1 VHKFEQVN
9 QGKGIVMKIRNFV
22 LIVILLFIA
31 QDYAFAGGQLDRTEI
46 LQIFKALTDQPKQT
60 WIPSGTITATHH
72 EYNSSEGYMTDST
85 VTVKYDGDR
94 FYWEIN
100 MDSHTKLNHASEPSQ
115 HSIDMNW
122 NKKRVFVW
130 DGERYTMYFRP
141 GNHAIVR
148 ESPGDFPV
156 GVNGPLTAGIVPW
169 GHGVYTL
176 EELSAAESS
185 AEVDGQG
192 YVHLTVNREDGMRMV
207 FVLDPAKD
215 YALLSYSLYFEAG
228 SSIIKTY
235 GDHESVLGKWIPTTI
250 IIERY
255 NNSKPASEL
264 LTCDHW
270 DLTSISPIPPQSG
283 SFRAP
288 FETDALVEFY
298 SPISKRPFWYRYYSE
313 ADTDSLLEKKLVI
326 ASAKDKQNQN
336 CATVAMK
343 HVSERLSKNVTDQ
356 ELAGLV
362 SEPNK
367 RTNLYALRQFAQDL
381 GLHCRAVKT
390 DIQALKN
397 LKNCQ
402 AILHLPRANHYV
414 VFEYIDDKYVWVI
427 DLDSNKFFYRTKL
440 KDFGRVWSAG
450 TALLISDKPLDAD
463 PNNTPISDSELQKI
477 TGSTEGG
484 LTDFSC
490 TDLIQQGNALWCPPP
505 INGICGG
512 RYWMWFER
520 WGCEPGP
527 VGHTCYGTN
536 MVGTKY
542 TPCVNHT
549 TQPDGCTTNY
559 LFYPESIRACY

>member
-1 VHKFEQVN
+1 
-9 QGKGIVMKIRNFV
+9 MKIRNFV

-31 QDYAFAGGQLDRTEI
+31 QDYALANGQLDRTEI
-46 LQIFKALTDQPKQT
+46 LQIFKTLTDQPKQT

-72 EYNSSEGYMTDST
+72 EYNSSDGYMNDST
-85 VTVKYDGDR
+85 VTVKYDGER

-100 MDSHTKLNHASEPSQ
+100 VDSHVKLNHANEPSQ
-115 HSIDMNW
+115 YSIDMNRS
-122 NKKRVFVW
+122 KKRVFVW

-148 ESPGDFPV
+148 EGPGNFPV
-156 GVNGPLTAGIVPW
+156 AVNGPLTAGIVSW

-176 EELSAAESS
+176 EELSAAELS

-192 YVHLTVNREDGMRMV
+192 NVHLTVNMENGLRMV

-215 YALLSYSLYFEAG
+215 YALLSYSIYSDAG
-228 SSIIKTY
+228 SSIITTY
-235 GDHESVLGKWIPTTI
+235 GDYESVLGKWIPTTI

-255 NNSKPASEL
+255 NNSKPSSEL
-264 LTCDHW
+264 VTCDHW

-288 FETDALVEFY
+288 YETDARVEFY

-313 ADTDSLLEKKLVI
+313 VDTDSLLEQKLVI
-326 ASAKDKQNQN
+326 ASAKDKQHQN

-343 HVSERLSKNVTDQ
+343 YVLERLGKKVTDR

-367 RTNLYALRQFAQDL
+367 RTNLYALRQFARELD
-381 GLHCRAVKT
+381 LHCLAVKT

-397 LKNCQ
+397 LKGCQ
-402 AILHLPRANHYV
+402 TILHLPAANHYV

-440 KDFGRVWSAG
+440 KDFGRVWSTG

-463 PNNTPISDSELQKI
+463 PNNTPINDSELQKI
-477 TGSTEGG
+477 TGSTKDS
-484 LTDFSC
+484 LSDFDC
-490 TDLIQQGNALWCPPP
+490 TDQIQEYKWLWCPFP
-505 INGICGG
+505 IGGLCSG
-512 RYWMWFER
+512 RYYEWADR
-520 WGCEPGP
+520 WGCEPAAEGNICTSADDI
-527 VGHTCYGTN
+527 VGNYSI
-536 MVGTKY
+536 V
-542 TPCVNHT
+542 
-549 TQPDGCTTNY
+549 CTGILSCTVTGNLIPQY
-559 LFYPESIRACY
+559 IRACR